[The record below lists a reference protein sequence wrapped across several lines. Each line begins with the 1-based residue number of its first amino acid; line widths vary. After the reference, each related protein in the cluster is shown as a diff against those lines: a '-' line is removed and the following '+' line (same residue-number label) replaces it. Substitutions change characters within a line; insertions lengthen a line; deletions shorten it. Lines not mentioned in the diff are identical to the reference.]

1 MGGPGGPMPVSSSGA
16 MTIPTGPGSDSPHG
30 SNPGTP
36 LGGSVPMGP
45 SSHPGNIPMGPSSHP
60 GMGGH
65 QSPGMGHSGPS
76 PGHHSMGGPSPVH
89 PGMGGPSPGHPSMGG
104 PSPNHPSMGHPSPVH
119 PGMGGPSPVHPGMG
133 GPGPL
138 SMSSEKIYPSD
149 QPMVFNPQN
158 PNAPPIY
165 PCGICHKEVHD
176 NDQVRQEI
184 SRSPSLLTTIHC
196 RQFCASQAVTSGSI
210 GSAPAWLRQLSTS

>member
-1 MGGPGGPMPVSSSGA
+1 
-16 MTIPTGPGSDSPHG
+16 
-30 SNPGTP
+30 
-36 LGGSVPMGP
+36 
-45 SSHPGNIPMGPSSHP
+45 
-60 GMGGH
+60 
-65 QSPGMGHSGPS
+65 
-76 PGHHSMGGPSPVH
+76 MGGPSPGH

-133 GPGPL
+133 GPPPL

-184 SRSPSLLTTIHC
+184 SRNPSLLTTIHC

-210 GSAPAWLRQLSTS
+210 GSAPDWL